1 MKRILSL
8 EVKLPNLHGWQIH
21 AKRGKMIL
29 LGISMFGLAD
39 CSLPENRQIP
49 PDSKQQLEAGS
60 KLNVTEKNTL
70 EKAQPS
76 DENDSETRESEGTEA
91 AGGVEDLLNPE
102 GMTLETRVRT
112 PGGYMRM
119 PAEEGSFA
127 AFLRN
132 YSMKEADSPV
142 LLYNGREK
150 GNQGAHAAVFTL
162 PIESE
167 DLQQCADSVMR
178 VYAEYFYQT
187 GQYDRIAFHFVNG
200 FWAEYSKWRDGYRIV
215 VDGNDVSWSNSAEA
229 DDSYEN
235 FQEYMRMV
243 FAYAGTLSMKEEAHE
258 ITLDEIQAG
267 DVFLKGGSP
276 GHVVMIVDV
285 CEKEDGSKAFLLGQ
299 GYMPAQEFHLLKN
312 PKHGEDPWY
321 YEEEVNYPFSTPEYT
336 FLEGSLCRLDY

>member
-1 MKRILSL
+1 MKKILQ
-8 EVKLPNLHGWQIH
+8 E
-21 AKRGKMIL
+21 IL
-29 LGISMFGLAD
+29 LAISMFGLSG
-39 CSLPENRQIP
+39 CSLSENRQTQA
-49 PDSKQQLEAGS
+49 DSERQLEDSLKINMTGKIS
-60 KLNVTEKNTL
+60 SENMQLG
-70 EKAQPS
+70 
-76 DENDSETRESEGTEA
+76 DENDSETGVNEGTEMA
-91 AGGVEDLLNPE
+91 KIVEDLLNEE

-112 PGGYMRM
+112 PEGYMRT
-119 PAEEGSFA
+119 PVEEGSLA
-127 AFLRN
+127 AFLRS
-132 YSMKEADSPV
+132 YPLKESDSPV

-150 GNQGAHAAVFTL
+150 GNQGAHVAVFTL
-162 PIESE
+162 PIENE

-200 FWAEYSKWRDGYRIV
+200 FLADYSKWRDGYRIAV
-215 VDGNDVSWSNSAEA
+215 NGNDVSWTDSAKA
-229 DDSYEN
+229 DMSYEN

-243 FAYAGTLSMKEEAHE
+243 FAYAGTLSMEKETHE
-258 ITLDEIQAG
+258 ITLAEIQAG

-312 PKHGEDPWY
+312 PQHGEDPWY
-321 YEEEVNYPFSTPEYT
+321 YEEEVGYPFSTPEYT